1 MYPVRKWEAVMGG
14 AVNVWNKERVRLEKG
29 RKRHEERERERD
41 EGVAQM
47 RKPWQWPL

>member
-1 MYPVRKWEAVMGG
+1 MGG